1 VIGQSEKHVIETRAP
16 IAVALAFVCTV
27 GTTIAML
34 PQADAATHTVVMEGV
49 AFKPQTL
56 TVHRGDKVVWVNKD
70 LFPHT
75 ATAQDRSFDSGELAP
90 EKSWTLTAAKTGT
103 FAYVCTLHPTMKGT
117 VIVK

>member
-1 VIGQSEKHVIETRAP
+1 MIGQSRKQVGEARTRVA
-16 IAVALAFVCTV
+16 AALAFFCTV
-27 GTTIAML
+27 ATTIATL

-56 TVHRGDKVVWVNKD
+56 TVRRGDKVVWVNKD

-75 ATAQDRSFDSGELAP
+75 ATAQDRSFDSGEVAP
-90 EKSWTLTAAKTGT
+90 EKSWTLTIARTGT

-117 VIVK
+117 LIVK